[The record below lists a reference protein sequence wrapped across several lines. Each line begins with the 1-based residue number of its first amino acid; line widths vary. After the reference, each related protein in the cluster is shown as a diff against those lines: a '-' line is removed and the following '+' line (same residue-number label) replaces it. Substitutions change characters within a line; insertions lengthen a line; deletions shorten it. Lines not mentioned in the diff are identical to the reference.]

1 MNDYQEMILIVSITT
16 FITFIILLFV
26 KNDKVGEW
34 VSWYSKLPRSE
45 RKLYDPSKSLNR
57 TKGLLLL
64 TSIISMIGF
73 LLSLYIDERFT
84 PVTFIVLII
93 IFIVQ
98 IFYTGPKSSLIENK
112 EDESL
117 KQSSRGS

>member
-57 TKGLLLL
+57 TKIVLLL
-64 TSIISMIGF
+64 TSIISMLGF

-98 IFYTGPKSSLIENK
+98 FFYTGPKSSLIENK

-117 KQSSRGS
+117 K